1 MHRSKGVRELGRLVD
16 KARGSR
22 KRGGES
28 GRRRWW
34 EKGVW
39 DIPLTSKVA
48 VLEKKTNT
56 TIGLWEWVSEDTSS
70 WGHLRFW
77 KLSRVE
83 NMSPGI

>member
-28 GRRRWW
+28 SRRRWW

-48 VLEKKTNT
+48 VLENKQT
-56 TIGLWEWVSEDTSS
+56 LQ
-70 WGHLRFW
+70 
-77 KLSRVE
+77 
-83 NMSPGI
+83 

>member
-48 VLEKKTNT
+48 VLEKKQT
-56 TIGLWEWVSEDTSS
+56 LQ
-70 WGHLRFW
+70 
-77 KLSRVE
+77 
-83 NMSPGI
+83 